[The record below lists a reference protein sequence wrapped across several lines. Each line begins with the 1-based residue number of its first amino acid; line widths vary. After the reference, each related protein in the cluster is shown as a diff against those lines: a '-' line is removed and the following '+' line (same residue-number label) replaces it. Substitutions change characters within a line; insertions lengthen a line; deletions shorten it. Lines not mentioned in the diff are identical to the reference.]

1 MNLIAN
7 YERLSRELRR
17 RVMMMIGRA
26 VLKVIDDSTGLQI
39 VQVEALAGEVIDRAE
54 RIQSYGFTSHPLPGA
69 DALVLAVGGMR
80 QHPVVLVD
88 DRRHRVK
95 DLGEGE
101 VAVYTDEDE
110 PGNLHR
116 IVLRRGRVV
125 EVHGSSVRFMS
136 SNLTHNGVNVGDDH
150 VHPHSHMHLFGNTV
164 PEDTDGPK

>member
-1 MNLIAN
+1 MVGLIAN

-88 DRRHRVK
+88 DRRHRLK
-95 DLGEGE
+95 DLEEGE
-101 VAVYTDEDE
+101 VA
-110 PGNLHR
+110 
-116 IVLRRGRVV
+116 
-125 EVHGSSVRFMS
+125 
-136 SNLTHNGVNVGDDH
+136 
-150 VHPHSHMHLFGNTV
+150 HLQ
-164 PEDTDGPK
+164 

>member
-88 DRRHRVK
+88 DRRHRLK
-95 DLGEGE
+95 DLEKGD
-101 VAVYTDEDE
+101 VAVYTDLDE
-110 PGNLHR
+110 SGNEHR
-116 IVLRRGRVV
+116 IVLKRGRVV
-125 EVHGSSVRFMS
+125 EIQAGATRMVIDPTNVRIS
-136 SNLTHNGVNVGDDH
+136 CSGTITLDSGGDTLTVR
-150 VHPHSHMHLFGNTV
+150 
-164 PEDTDGPK
+164 